1 MPKYVY
7 FSFLRREFFISESKS
22 KGVLAKLWIE
32 VSGDW
37 TAFWYKYITC
47 YLKTKQRHPAVL
59 WSSLSLT
66 ARQQKSLCFLD
77 SANLEDIS
85 WKELSKC
92 PATPPD
98 SQVEGFVAR
107 IQNLRGSDVG
117 QATVVYLLGVDCFV
131 MWQTP
136 TNPLWKCSRACSNS
150 VRWKS
155 ASAFVRVIPIWSARN
170 LGGDLINYSLA
181 AIQQGIP
188 SLIWFGLQRGEYLTA
203 TNLILV
209 IHKRIPQHNLSIL
222 QRPCPK
228 GKPAVASAESMS
240 NEKWTYLWA
249 S

>member
-1 MPKYVY
+1 MTELLFEINILPAIWKRSNVIQQ
-7 FSFLRREFFISESKS
+7 FFGRLCLWLQGNRNLFVSWTRQTWKIFLGRSCRSVRRHLLIPRLKDSLPGSKTC
-22 KGVLAKLWIE
+22 E
-32 VSGDW
+32 DQPTVS
-37 TAFWYKYITC
+37 
-47 YLKTKQRHPAVL
+47 
-59 WSSLSLT
+59 
-66 ARQQKSLCFLD
+66 
-77 SANLEDIS
+77 
-85 WKELSKC
+85 
-92 PATPPD
+92 
-98 SQVEGFVAR
+98 
-107 IQNLRGSDVG
+107 
-117 QATVVYLLGVDCFV
+117 LLGVDCFV
-131 MWQTP
+131 MRQTP

>member
-7 FSFLRREFFISESKS
+7 FLSPCFSFLRREFFISESKS

-107 IQNLRGSDVG
+107 IQNLRGSAVG
-117 QATVVYLLGVDCFV
+117 QAMVVSLLGVSLCGKRPPIHCGSV
-131 MWQTP
+131 VELAQT
-136 TNPLWKCSRACSNS
+136 LWGGKVLQLLWGSSQYDR
-150 VRWKS
+150 
-155 ASAFVRVIPIWSARN
+155 RVTW
-170 LGGDLINYSLA
+170 
-181 AIQQGIP
+181 
-188 SLIWFGLQRGEYLTA
+188 E
-203 TNLILV
+203 V
-209 IHKRIPQHNLSIL
+209 I
-222 QRPCPK
+222 
-228 GKPAVASAESMS
+228 
-240 NEKWTYLWA
+240 
-249 S
+249 